1 MIDYYSVSLIYL
13 VVNNR
18 GRGAL
23 RERGEGLNNF
33 LPLKMGSR
41 VCVGRGEGL
50 KEDLRFLED
59 FFWEGEGGKHIQYFY
74 ISAFNR
80 DIVFQGNIKIALREK
95 P

>member
-18 GRGAL
+18 GRRAL

-41 VCVGRGEGL
+41 VC
-50 KEDLRFLED
+50 
-59 FFWEGEGGKHIQYFY
+59 GEGG
-74 ISAFNR
+74 
-80 DIVFQGNIKIALREK
+80 VL
-95 P
+95 

>member
-23 RERGEGLNNF
+23 RERGEELNNF

-41 VCVGRGEGL
+41 VCVGRGEGF
-50 KEDLRFLED
+50 KEDLRFSVRRFLL
-59 FFWEGEGGKHIQYFY
+59 GGGGWKTHTILLHQ
-74 ISAFNR
+74 R
-80 DIVFQGNIKIALREK
+80 VQ
-95 P
+95 